1 MKPDRVRVVSEL
13 LAGRSA
19 LVTGAS
25 GGIGG
30 AIAAEFL
37 AQGATVLG
45 LDLAEGGPAPVL
57 VADLAAADSLDS
69 IVAEATDRLGTVDV
83 LVNCAGV
90 SFPEPAVEL
99 SRSAYD
105 RTLAVNLHAPVFL
118 MSRFGAGMAAR
129 GYGRILNITSIHGR
143 LSEPLSIAYDVS
155 KGGLEAATRTFA
167 VELAGSGV
175 LVNAIAPGFV
185 NTAMSIVDGE
195 NELDS
200 DWFTSI
206 YVGHGRLPIGRAA
219 QPVEIAKHVAFLCS
233 DANTYLTGQTITVD
247 GGLSARF

>member
-1 MKPDRVRVVSEL
+1 MSGL
-13 LAGRSA
+13 LAGRRA
-19 LVTGAS
+19 VVTGAA

-30 AIAAEFL
+30 AVAAEFL
-37 AQGATVLG
+37 AEGATVLG
-45 LDLAEGGPAPVL
+45 VDLVEGGPAPVL
-57 VADLAAADSLDS
+57 VADLADAAAIET
-69 IVAEATDRLGTVDV
+69 IVAEARSRLGGVDV
-83 LVNCAGV
+83 LVNCAGI
-90 SFPEPAVEL
+90 SQPESVVEL
-99 SRSAYD
+99 SRSVYD

-118 MSRFGAGMAAR
+118 MSRFAAEMAAR

-143 LSEPLSIAYDVS
+143 LSEPMSVAYDIS

-167 VELAGSGV
+167 VELAAAGV

-200 DWFTSI
+200 EWFQSI
-206 YVGHGRLPIGRAA
+206 YVGHGRLPIARAA

-233 DANTYLTGQTITVD
+233 EANTYLTGQTITVD